1 LSLLEILREAPAA
14 MSRVAKQGVVLRFVT
29 LPGKLPDLVRAL
41 RSFASSSWMSSA
53 ILIRSAAIVY
63 LALLAGDGDETAIKQ
78 AAYFWKSVGSLR
90 GQLEFSAS
98 ILFCPSEWKSEL
110 DVWAYADGTIDLG
123 QRVKKAFDPNDTFAR
138 GRFVRGV

>member
-1 LSLLEILREAPAA
+1 
-14 MSRVAKQGVVLRFVT
+14 
-29 LPGKLPDLVRAL
+29 
-41 RSFASSSWMSSA
+41 
-53 ILIRSAAIVY
+53 
-63 LALLAGDGDETAIKQ
+63 
-78 AAYFWKSVGSLR
+78 LR

-98 ILFCPSEWKSEL
+98 ILFCPSEWKSDL